1 MNGIGL
7 WLFNRHSKIDNRQY
21 VAEIARAACRE
32 NLEDTESPERRSN
45 MLDIKFIRENPDVV
59 KTALKNRKAEADV
72 AGLLELDHLRRAA
85 ITAGEELKTGR
96 NKSSKA
102 IGALMGQKKFDE
114 AEAAKEEVRKIGD
127 RIAVLDEQ
135 VRDLAEKI
143 RHIILYIPNLP
154 SDTTPIGASEED
166 NPVLRTFGEV
176 KTFDFEPKP
185 HWDITEELKL
195 VDFERG
201 AKITGSGFPVYT
213 GQGARLQRALVSY
226 MLDLHTTEHG
236 YTEIEPPAVC
246 NADSMTG
253 TGQLPKFAD
262 DMYYIAG
269 DELYP
274 VPTAEVPLTNLY
286 REEIIDVNEPV
297 KLTAYTPCFRREAG
311 AAGRDN
317 RGLVRLHQF
326 GKVEMVNF
334 VKPEQSAAQH
344 EILIGE
350 AEKVLQLLGLHYR
363 VIELCTA
370 DLGFSAAKCYD
381 IELWAP
387 GVERWLEVSS
397 VSNFGDYQARRA
409 RIRCRDENGK
419 AQLLHTLNGSGVA
432 LPRLVVAI
440 IENYQNADGTVTVP
454 EALRP
459 YMGGLE
465 KLG

>member
-1 MNGIGL
+1 
-7 WLFNRHSKIDNRQY
+7 
-21 VAEIARAACRE
+21 
-32 NLEDTESPERRSN
+32 
-45 MLDIKFIRENPDVV
+45 MLDIKFIRENADVV
-59 KTALKNRKAEADV
+59 KQALANRNAEADID
-72 AGLLELDHLRRAA
+72 GLLELDHLRRAV
-85 ITAGEELKTGR
+85 ITEAEGLKTER
-96 NKSSKA
+96 NAASKA
-102 IGALMGQKKFDE
+102 IGGLMKEGKKDE
-114 AEAAKEEVRKIGD
+114 AEASKENVRIIGD

-135 VRDLAEKI
+135 VRELDEKI
-143 RHIILYIPNLP
+143 SNIILYIPNLP
-154 SDTTPIGASEED
+154 SATTPVGSSEED
-166 NPVLRTFGEV
+166 NPVLRSFGE
-176 KTFDFEPKP
+176 KKEFSFEVKP
-185 HWDITEELKL
+185 HWDICEELKL

-213 GQGARLQRALVSY
+213 GQGAKLQRSLISF

-236 YTEIEPPAVC
+236 YTEVEPPFVC

-253 TGQLPKFAD
+253 TGQLPKFSE
-262 DMYYIAG
+262 DMYYTPS
-269 DELYP
+269 DELYLI
-274 VPTAEVPLTNLY
+274 PTAEVPVTNLY
-286 REEIIDVNEPV
+286 REEIIDVEKPV

-311 AAGRDN
+311 AAGRDT
-317 RGLVRLHQF
+317 RGLLRLHQF
-326 GKVEMVNF
+326 DKVEMVNF
-334 VKPEQSAAQH
+334 VTPEQSAAQH
-344 EILIGE
+344 EILIAE

-419 AQLLHTLNGSGVA
+419 PQFVHTLNGSGVA
-432 LPRLVVAI
+432 LPRLVVAL
-440 IENYQNADGTVTVP
+440 IESYQNADGTVTLP
-454 EALRP
+454 EVLRP

>member
-1 MNGIGL
+1 
-7 WLFNRHSKIDNRQY
+7 
-21 VAEIARAACRE
+21 
-32 NLEDTESPERRSN
+32 
-45 MLDIKFIRENPDVV
+45 MLDIKFIRENPEVV
-59 KTALKNRKAEADV
+59 KTALKNRNAEADV
-72 AGLLELDHLRRAA
+72 SGLIELDHLRRAA
-85 ITAGEELKTGR
+85 ITEAEVLKTER
-96 NKSSKA
+96 NASSKT
-102 IGALMGQKKFDE
+102 IGGLMKEGKKDE

-135 VRDLAEKI
+135 VRDLDEKI
-143 RHIILYIPNLP
+143 SHIILYIPNLP
-154 SDTTPIGASEED
+154 AETVPVGATEED
-166 NPVLRTFGEV
+166 NPVLRSFGE
-176 KTFDFEPKP
+176 KKEFDFEPKP

-213 GQGARLQRALVSY
+213 GQGARLQRALISY
-226 MLDLHTTEHG
+226 MLDLHTIEHG
-236 YTEIEPPAVC
+236 YTEVEPPFVC
-246 NADSMTG
+246 NASAMTG
-253 TGQLPKFAD
+253 TGQLPKFSE
-262 DMYYIAG
+262 DMYYIDT

-274 VPTAEVPLTNLY
+274 IPTAEVPLTNLY
-286 REEIIDVNEPV
+286 GDEIIDVDKPI
-297 KLTAYTPCFRREAG
+297 KLAAYTPCFRREAG
-311 AAGRDN
+311 AAGSTN
-317 RGLVRLHQF
+317 RGLLRLHQF
-326 GKVEMVNF
+326 DKVEMVNF
-334 VKPEQSAAQH
+334 VKPEQSEAQH

-419 AQLLHTLNGSGVA
+419 PQFVHTLNGSGVA

-440 IENYQNADGTVTVP
+440 IENNQNADGTVTVP
-454 EALRP
+454 EILRP
-459 YMGGLE
+459 YMGGLK